1 MVNGPELVHF
11 SIVFR
16 IIRKCVERIIV
27 IIAFLDRHRSRRV
40 STCVWMRLWNCV
52 WMWIWNSRRTN
63 IWMSL
68 WLRIGIVIADEVESG
83 GGDLEAFRIM
93 HAASCRSSGFA
104 MPQCAR
110 APLSGSVSVLF
121 DCLLN
126 QMVRVDT
133 ERISAAMINVMIRR
147 NQVAWFMV

>member
-1 MVNGPELVHF
+1 
-11 SIVFR
+11 
-16 IIRKCVERIIV
+16 
-27 IIAFLDRHRSRRV
+27 
-40 STCVWMRLWNCV
+40 
-52 WMWIWNSRRTN
+52 
-63 IWMSL
+63 MSL

-93 HAASCRSSGFA
+93 HAALCRSSGFA